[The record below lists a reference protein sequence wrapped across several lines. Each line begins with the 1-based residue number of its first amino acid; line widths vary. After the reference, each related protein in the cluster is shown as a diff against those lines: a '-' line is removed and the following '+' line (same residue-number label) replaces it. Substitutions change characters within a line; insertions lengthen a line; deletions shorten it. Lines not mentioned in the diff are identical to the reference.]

1 MKEQAKQTGKFTKG
15 SNKILILTDIQ
26 YICKENKV
34 SLREQ
39 NLEGSIEKQ
48 RKLLKELNSLSTI
61 FYLQAQ
67 KLTQVNS
74 KKQSPDVIISSFC
87 VCENLGNLG
96 WRGKK
101 RIETSSA
108 FKEEEER

>member
-1 MKEQAKQTGKFTKG
+1 M
-15 SNKILILTDIQ
+15 TDIQ

-34 SLREQ
+34 SLCEQ
-39 NLEGSIEKQ
+39 NIEVIN
-48 RKLLKELNSLSTI
+48 RKTEEAPEKTQLTI
-61 FYLQAQ
+61 NYLFLQAQ

-74 KKQSPDVIISSFC
+74 KKQSPDDIISSFCVC

-96 WRGKK
+96 WRRK

>member
-1 MKEQAKQTGKFTKG
+1 M
-15 SNKILILTDIQ
+15 
-26 YICKENKV
+26 
-34 SLREQ
+34 SLCEQ
-39 NLEGSIEKQ
+39 NIEVSIEKQ
-48 RKLLKELNSLSTI
+48 WKLLKELNSLSNI
-61 FYLQAQ
+61 FYWQAQ

-74 KKQSPDVIISSFC
+74 KKQSPDVIISSLCVCVC

-108 FKEEEER
+108 FKEEEEREGVEDLIVLFEQHW